1 MCQLRPKYDEEFA
14 KRGQGMLW
22 CSGPEV
28 MLAGW
33 RYWRWPRVL
42 EWVCKWGEVRLE
54 RGPDLSKRAL
64 QAKGS
69 SSALP

>member
-1 MCQLRPKYDEEFA
+1 
-14 KRGQGMLW
+14 MLW
-22 CSGPEV
+22 YSGPEV

-33 RYWRWPRVL
+33 RYWRWPRAL

-54 RGPDLSKRAL
+54 RRPDLSKRAL